1 MQYFACHKI
10 YWQRKQKRKLCQ
22 KLQIYH
28 YHWGVRFVLCR
39 TNLKVEANK
48 VLPISKLWRRTYTF
62 IVPNLEERNKLIM
75 LFFQPNFGP
84 NKFLK
89 IGNCFHMTVID
100 DVLFLKF
107 LNDDPILINKSEKL
121 CSLNGVGLNE
131 TSYGSEFVHLML
143 HFYGWLATTIISK
156 TQLPDL
162 LRHLLKALCLQ
173 ERSMAVA

>member
-1 MQYFACHKI
+1 
-10 YWQRKQKRKLCQ
+10 
-22 KLQIYH
+22 
-28 YHWGVRFVLCR
+28 
-39 TNLKVEANK
+39 
-48 VLPISKLWRRTYTF
+48 
-62 IVPNLEERNKLIM
+62 
-75 LFFQPNFGP
+75 
-84 NKFLK
+84 
-89 IGNCFHMTVID
+89 MTVID